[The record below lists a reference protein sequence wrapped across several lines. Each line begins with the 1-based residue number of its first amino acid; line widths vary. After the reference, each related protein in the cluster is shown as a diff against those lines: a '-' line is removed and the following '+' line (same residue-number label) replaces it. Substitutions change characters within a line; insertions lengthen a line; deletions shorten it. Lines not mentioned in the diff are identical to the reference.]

1 MTTLERCRKREDGG
15 VRGEMAVAG
24 QSQSMPPAGWRV
36 WWLAIRPRT
45 LPAAVGPI
53 AIGTAVAIHED
64 GFYFPAAVA
73 ALAVALLL
81 QIAANLANDLFDFKR
96 GADIARVGPVRVT
109 QSGFV
114 TTRAMYGATAIVLA
128 LAVLAGLVLI
138 QRGGWPIFALGVIA
152 LVSAVSYTAGPFPL
166 GYHGLG
172 DIFVFIFFGLVGVA
186 GSAYVQTR
194 ELTWFALVCAVPA
207 GALVTAIIVV
217 NNLRDIETDRAANKR
232 TLAVRIG
239 RNGTIGE
246 YTALISLA
254 YVTPLSLW
262 LNGNLSLWWWFSWLS
277 LPLAWPLLRR
287 IRSDRG
293 RVLNPVL
300 AGTAKL
306 SLVYSILFAG
316 SILL

>member
-1 MTTLERCRKREDGG
+1 
-15 VRGEMAVAG
+15 MAVAG
-24 QSQSMPPAGWRV
+24 QRETIPPLGWRV

-45 LPAAVGPI
+45 LPAAIGPI

-64 GFYFPAAVA
+64 GFYLPAALA

-96 GADIARVGPVRVT
+96 GADVARVGPTRVT
-109 QSGFV
+109 QSGLV
-114 TTRAMYGATAIVLA
+114 TTRAMYFATGTVIG
-128 LAVLAGLVLI
+128 LAVIAGLVLI
-138 QRGGWPIFALGVIA
+138 QRGGWPIFVLGLLSVLSAIA
-152 LVSAVSYTAGPFPL
+152 YTAGPYPL

-172 DIFVFIFFGLVGVA
+172 DLFVFLFFGLVGVA
-186 GSAYVQTR
+186 GSAYVQT
-194 ELTWFALVCAVPA
+194 LDLSWFAIAASIPA

-246 YTALISLA
+246 YSLLISLA

-262 LNGNLSLWWWFSWLS
+262 LNGNLSNWWWLSWLS
-277 LPLAWPLLRR
+277 LPLAWPLLRKV
-287 IRSDRG
+287 RSERG
-293 RVLNPVL
+293 RALNPVL

-306 SLVYSILFAG
+306 SLVFSLLFAG
-316 SILL
+316 SIVL

>member
-1 MTTLERCRKREDGG
+1 
-15 VRGEMAVAG
+15 MAVAG
-24 QSQSMPPAGWRV
+24 QRDASPPVGWRV

-45 LPAAVGPI
+45 LPAAIGPI

-64 GFYFPAAVA
+64 GFYLPAALA

-96 GADIARVGPVRVT
+96 GADVARLGPTRVT
-109 QSGFV
+109 QSGLA
-114 TTRAMYGATAIVLA
+114 TTRAMYLATGTVIG
-128 LAVLAGLVLI
+128 LAVIAGLVLV
-138 QRGGWPIFALGVIA
+138 QRGGWPILALGLLSI
-152 LVSAVSYTAGPFPL
+152 LSAVAYTAGPYPL

-172 DIFVFIFFGLVGVA
+172 DLFVFLFFGLVGVT
-186 GSAYVQTR
+186 GSAYVQTLD
-194 ELTWFALVCAVPA
+194 LTWFALVASVPA

-217 NNLRDIETDRAANKR
+217 NNLRDIDTDRAANKR

-246 YTALISLA
+246 YSLLISLA

-262 LNGNLSLWWWFSWLS
+262 LNGNLSIWWWLSWLTI
-277 LPLAWPLLRR
+277 PLAWPLLRSV
-287 IRSDRG
+287 RSERG
-293 RVLNPVL
+293 RALNPVL

-306 SLVYSILFAG
+306 SLVFSLLFAG
-316 SILL
+316 SIVL

>member
-1 MTTLERCRKREDGG
+1 
-15 VRGEMAVAG
+15 MAVAG
-24 QSQSMPPAGWRV
+24 QRESIPPVGWRV

-64 GFYFPAAVA
+64 GFYLPAALA

-96 GADIARVGPVRVT
+96 GADVARVGPTRVT
-109 QSGFV
+109 QSGLV
-114 TTRAMYGATAIVLA
+114 TTRAMYCATGTVIG
-128 LAVLAGLVLI
+128 LAVIAGLVLV
-138 QRGGWPIFALGVIA
+138 QRGGWPIFVLGLLSVLSAIA
-152 LVSAVSYTAGPFPL
+152 YTAGPYPL

-172 DIFVFIFFGLVGVA
+172 DLFVFLFFGLVGVA
-186 GSAYVQTR
+186 GSAYVQTLD
-194 ELTWFALVCAVPA
+194 LTWFAIAASIPA

-217 NNLRDIETDRAANKR
+217 NNLRDIETDRAAKKR

-246 YTALISLA
+246 YSLLISLA

-262 LNGNLSLWWWFSWLS
+262 LNGNLSIWWWMSWVS
-277 LPLAWPLLRR
+277 VPLAWTLLRKV
-287 IRSDRG
+287 RSERG
-293 RVLNPVL
+293 RALNPVL

-306 SLVYSILFAG
+306 SLVFSLLFAG
-316 SILL
+316 SIVL